1 MAKLVIKITVY
12 QSVDPD
18 LYESVSHLPL
28 RQRSAVI
35 RRFWRQGLQPA
46 NQEREAVHR
55 QADPPGVHSTGK
67 EGTAV
72 VADRGSGGADG
83 KLLRQHLDSQSLSG
97 LSAFV

>member
-18 LYESVSHLPL
+18 LYDSVSNLPL

-35 RRFWRQGLQPA
+35 RRLWRQGLRPG
-46 NQEREAVHR
+46 RPKIEAARSV
-55 QADPPGVHSTGK
+55 DPPHAQSSGK
-67 EGTAV
+67 EGTV
-72 VADRGSGGADG
+72 VATDQGSGGADG

>member
-1 MAKLVIKITVY
+1 MAKLVIKITVH

-18 LYESVSHLPL
+18 LYESVSYLPL

-55 QADPPGVHSTGK
+55 PTGK
-67 EGTAV
+67 EGAAV
-72 VADRGSGGADG
+72 VADRGSGGVDG

-97 LSAFV
+97 LSAFI